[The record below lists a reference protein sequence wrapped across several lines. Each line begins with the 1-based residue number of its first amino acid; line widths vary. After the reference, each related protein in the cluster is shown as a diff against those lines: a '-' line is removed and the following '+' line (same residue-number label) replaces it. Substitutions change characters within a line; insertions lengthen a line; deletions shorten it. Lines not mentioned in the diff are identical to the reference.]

1 MSDITKIQEGEAWE
15 NPAALD
21 GFAFIELTDHGPE
34 ALTAL
39 LGALGFTRVGAS
51 PSGLVGWFRQGASH
65 ILLNC
70 DPASDAAAFLKAHGP
85 GVSAIAFHSATP
97 ADALAHA
104 LSRGAEAAPADA
116 LDLRALRGVG
126 GGKIYLAPIGWTPA
140 AAGFSGAEV
149 EVPEGAGLVEI
160 DHLTHNVDRGG
171 VDRWA
176 RFYERAFNFR
186 EVRSF
191 DIKGEYSGLFSR
203 AMTAPDQRVRI
214 PLNEE
219 AEGSSG
225 GQIDEFLRVF
235 NGEGVQHVAFTSR
248 NIYDT
253 IDRLRTAGVPLMTAP
268 TGTYYEMLAE
278 RLPGHGEPVEEL
290 MRRGL
295 LIDGSTTDGPRRLLL
310 QIFTQT
316 LIGPAFFEIIER
328 KGERGFGEGN
338 FKALFESMER
348 DQLRRD
354 ALGGAPSER

>member
-1 MSDITKIQEGEAWE
+1 MSHITTIKDGGDWD
-15 NPAALD
+15 NPGALD
-21 GFAFIELTDHGPE
+21 GFAFIELTDHAPE

-39 LGALGFTRVGAS
+39 LGALGFTRVGGS

-70 DPASDAAAFLKAHGP
+70 DPSSDAAAFLKEHGP
-85 GVSAIAFHSATP
+85 GVSAIAFHSADP
-97 ADALAHA
+97 AEALRHALANGADA
-104 LSRGAEAAPADA
+104 AAPDA

-126 GGKIYLAPIGWTPA
+126 GGKIYLAPLGWTPA
-140 AAGFSGAEV
+140 AVGFSGGEAPA
-149 EVPEGAGLVEI
+149 PEGAGLLEI
-160 DHLTHNVDRGG
+160 DHLTHNVHRGG

-176 RFYERAFNFR
+176 RFYARTFNFR

-203 AMTAPDQRVRI
+203 AMTAPDGRVRI

-225 GQIDEFLRVF
+225 GQIDEFLARF

-253 IDRLRTAGVPLMTAP
+253 IDRLRAAGVPLMSAP
-268 TGTYYEMLAE
+268 RDTYYEMLAE
-278 RLPGHGEPVEEL
+278 RLPEHGEPLEEL

-295 LIDGSTTDGPRRLLL
+295 LMDGSTTDGPRRLLL
-310 QIFTQT
+310 QIFTDT

-328 KGERGFGEGN
+328 KGEQGFGEGN
-338 FKALFESMER
+338 FKALFESIER

-354 ALGGAPSER
+354 ALGGA